1 MELHWEES
9 ASAAC
14 AAGLFIEVHFQ
25 LRARGKSK
33 RLHNQAPWPSEIIL
47 HCDIYPAR
55 EPTFCEN
62 LCFIA
67 LLYLP
72 THFFLFLLTSHLL
85 DPSILYHLRCLDLM
99 FQGLQRN
106 IKQCKKLIKNPMY
119 LNIYVPIVSFYSIV
133 FSGE

>member
-25 LRARGKSK
+25 LRARGQSK

-55 EPTFCEN
+55 EPTFCEIF
-62 LCFIA
+62 CFIA

-72 THFFLFLLTSHLL
+72 THFFF
-85 DPSILYHLRCLDLM
+85 
-99 FQGLQRN
+99 FFAN
-106 IKQCKKLIKNPMY
+106 ISFIRPINTFTTLGALI
-119 LNIYVPIVSFYSIV
+119 
-133 FSGE
+133 